1 MGDLIYRDSLLK
13 YTRRMTEYDESGCG
27 VPVLVVRSDDIEKV
41 PSVDAEPVRHGEW
54 TEPYKYD
61 IWDCYVCS
69 RCKFSSDN
77 KYIYCPN
84 CGAKMGSVA
93 TQIEGVTRDA

>member
-1 MGDLIYRDSLLK
+1 MNNDLISRAALFEAWDSL
-13 YTRRMTEYDESGCG
+13 DETQDANLLIDAMIKETQDA
-27 VPVLVVRSDDIEKV
+27 PA
-41 PSVDAEPVRHGEW
+41 VDAEPVRHGEW

-69 RCKFSSDN
+69 RCKFLIDN

-84 CGAKMGSVA
+84 CGAKM
-93 TQIEGVTRDA
+93 TRRS